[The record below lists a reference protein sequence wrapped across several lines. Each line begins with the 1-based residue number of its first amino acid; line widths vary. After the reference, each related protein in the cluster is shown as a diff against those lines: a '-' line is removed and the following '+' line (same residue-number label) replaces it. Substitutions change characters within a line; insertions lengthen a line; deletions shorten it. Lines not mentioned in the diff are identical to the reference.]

1 MSVLKIITIPDSRLK
16 NKSLDVDKY
25 DKELKQKIKDLYDTL
40 YFSENGIG
48 LAAPQVGIF
57 ERIVVIDLKEDS
69 KSKPLTLINPK
80 IINKSNEK
88 FINQEGC
95 LSIPGYYADVERSME
110 IEYEWFDENGNK
122 QTATAQGLLSICI
135 QHEVDHLNGVLFI
148 DYLSGLKKKMA
159 LDKVLK
165 FNKKNKTSKNDD

>member
-16 NKSLDVDKY
+16 NKSIDVDKY
-25 DKELKQKIKDLYDTL
+25 DEKLKRKVKDLYDTL
-40 YFSENGIG
+40 YYSENGIG

-57 ERIVVIDLKEDS
+57 ERIVVIDLKEDNE
-69 KSKPLTLINPK
+69 SKPLTLINPK
-80 IINKSNEK
+80 IVNKSNEK

-110 IEYEWFDENGNK
+110 IKYEWFDENGK
-122 QTATAQGLLSICI
+122 QQKSIAKGLLSICI

-148 DYLSGLKKKMA
+148 DYLSSLKKKMA

-165 FNKKNKTSKNDD
+165 FNKKNKFSKNGD

>member
-16 NKSLDVDKY
+16 NKSIDVDKY
-25 DKELKQKIKDLYDTL
+25 DEVLKQKVKDLYDTL
-40 YFSENGIG
+40 YDSENGIG

-57 ERIVVIDLKEDS
+57 ERIVVIDLKEED
-69 KSKPLTLINPK
+69 KSNPLTLINPK
-80 IINKSNEK
+80 IINRSKEK

-110 IEYEWFDENGNK
+110 IEYEWFDENGNMK
-122 QTATAQGLLSICI
+122 RSIAQGLLSICI

-165 FNKKNKTSKNDD
+165 FNKKNKLLKDG

>member
-1 MSVLKIITIPDSRLK
+1 MTVLKIITIPDSRLK
-16 NKSLDVDKY
+16 NKSLDVCKY

-40 YFSENGIG
+40 YNSENGIG

-57 ERIVVIDLKEDS
+57 ERIVVIDLKEDN
-69 KSKPLTLINPK
+69 KPKPLTLINPK
-80 IINKSNEK
+80 ILNKSKEK

-110 IEYEWFDENGNK
+110 IKYQWFNESGKK
-122 QTATAQGLLSICI
+122 QTSIAQGLLSICI

-165 FNKKNKTSKNDD
+165 FNKKNKLLKNEH

>member
-16 NKSLDVDKY
+16 NKSLHVVKY
-25 DKELKQKIKDLYDTL
+25 DKELKKKINDLYDTL
-40 YFSENGIG
+40 YDSENGIG

-57 ERIVVIDLKEDS
+57 ERIIVIDLKEDN
-69 KSKPLTLINPK
+69 KSNPLTLINPK
-80 IINKSNEK
+80 IVNKSEEK

-95 LSIPGYYADVERSME
+95 LSIPSYYADVERFME

-122 QTATAQGLLSICI
+122 QRSIAQGLLSICI

-165 FNKKNKTSKNDD
+165 FCKKNKLSQNGN

>member
-25 DKELKQKIKDLYDTL
+25 DKELKQKIRDLYDTL
-40 YFSENGIG
+40 YYSENGIG

-57 ERIVVIDLKEDS
+57 ERIVVIDLKEDG
-69 KSKPLTLINPK
+69 KSMPLTL
-80 IINKSNEK
+80 
-88 FINQEGC
+88 INQEGC

-110 IEYEWFDENGNK
+110 IEYEWFDENGKK
-122 QTATAQGLLSICI
+122 QISIAQGLLSICI
-135 QHEVDHLNGVLFI
+135 QHEVDHLDGVLFI

-165 FNKKNKTSKNDD
+165 INKKNKTSKNDD